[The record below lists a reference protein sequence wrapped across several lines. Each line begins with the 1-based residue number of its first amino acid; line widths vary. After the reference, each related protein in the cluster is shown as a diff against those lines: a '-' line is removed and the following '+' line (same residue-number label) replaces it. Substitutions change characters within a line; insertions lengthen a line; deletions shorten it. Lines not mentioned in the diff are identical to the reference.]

1 VPGILIGA
9 FIVPLADRC
18 RWTNSSGNRRTF
30 SLETMIASEPLPHF
44 VDDLLGYL
52 HETHPTHAT
61 LDGVHTHDDLLE
73 DLSRQGVDGEVHAL
87 SGYLRR
93 LDEIH
98 RDALTE
104 IERLEHRMLT
114 SNLQARM
121 FELEDIRTW
130 ERNPQVY
137 SDILASSLAGQALFT
152 YAPAAERARRV
163 LSKLRQT
170 PRLIQTARDNIKDPP
185 GIFVKVGIET
195 MRGALKFIEDDLP
208 RAFADLDDLHVLG
221 DLADA
226 QTEASTAVTSYIQ
239 YLETELAPKA
249 RASFRLGREKFEKK
263 LRLDEGISLPIDRLL
278 AIATRELKA
287 TQDAFKT
294 VAGRMN
300 GGDPLEAWSKT
311 KAEHPAPGQ
320 LVSVGRE
327 QLDELATF
335 LERQS
340 IITLPP
346 GEKITVAPTPEF
358 YRWSFASMWTPG
370 PFESKPTRAY
380 YYLTD
385 VDPSWPPERKDEH
398 LRDYNFPTLWSISI
412 HEVYPGHFLHYQ
424 HLRRVESKARKSIM
438 FAPASFVEGWA
449 HYCEQMMIE
458 VGFGRQQY
466 GVQLGQLAEALIRL
480 ARFIVCIKL
489 HAEDMSVEQGVRF
502 FRDEAY
508 MEEAS
513 ARREA
518 ERGTFDPTYLVY
530 SVGKLMLLK
539 LRQDYKQQQ
548 GKSFSLKSFHDRL
561 LGQGTAP
568 FWLHRQLLLG
578 GDGGDAL
585 E

>member
-1 VPGILIGA
+1 MSV
-9 FIVPLADRC
+9 
-18 RWTNSSGNRRTF
+18 
-30 SLETMIASEPLPHF
+30 SEPLPHF

-52 HETHPTHAT
+52 HETHPTYAT

-73 DLSRQGVDGEVHAL
+73 DFSRPAVEAEAHAL

-93 LDEIH
+93 LGDINP
-98 RDALTE
+98 DGLTG
-104 IERLEHRMLT
+104 IERLEHGMLA
-114 SNLQARM
+114 SHIRSRM
-121 FELEDIRTW
+121 FELEEVRTW
-130 ERNPQVY
+130 ERNPQY
-137 SDILASSLAGQALFT
+137 YADIIATSLASQALFT
-152 YAPAAERARRV
+152 HAPAPERARRV

-170 PRLIQTARDNIKDPP
+170 PRLIQAARDNVKDPP

-195 MRGALKFIEDDLP
+195 MRGVLTFIEQDLP
-208 RAFADLDDLHVLG
+208 RAFSNVDDLHLLG

-226 QTEASTAVTSYIQ
+226 QTEALQAVGAYVES
-239 YLETELAPKA
+239 LEKEIAPRA
-249 RASFRLGREKFEKK
+249 RASFRLGREKFEQKVK
-263 LRLDEGISLPIDRLL
+263 LDEGLSVPVDRLL

-287 TQDAFKT
+287 TQDAFKR

-300 GGDPLEAWSKT
+300 GGDPLETWARM
-311 KAEHPAPGQ
+311 KAGHPAPGELVANGRDQ
-320 LVSVGRE
+320 LN
-327 QLDELATF
+327 ELKTY
-335 LERQS
+335 LERQAL
-340 IITLPP
+340 ITLPP
-346 GEKITVAPTPEF
+346 GEPITVAPTPEF

-370 PFESKPTRAY
+370 PFESKPSRAY

-385 VDPSWPPERKDEH
+385 VDRSWPEDRQQEH
-398 LRDYNFPTLWSISI
+398 LRDYNYPTLWSISI

-458 VGFGRQQY
+458 AGFGREDH
-466 GVQLGQLAEALIRL
+466 GVELGQLAEALIRL
-480 ARFIVCIKL
+480 VRFIVGIRL
-489 HAEDMSVEQGVRF
+489 HAEDLSVEQGVRL
-502 FRDEAY
+502 FREEAY

-548 GKSFSLKSFHDRL
+548 GKAFSLRTFHDTL
-561 LGQGTAP
+561 LGNGTAP
-568 FWLHRQLLLG
+568 FWVHRSLMLGAENGDLL
-578 GDGGDAL
+578 